1 MPDRHRLRADRNALL
16 YVAGL
21 AASTFGSSAFG
32 LTAGIWV
39 KTLTGSNGL
48 AGLVS
53 FCVWGPSLASPLF
66 GLLADRV
73 RRRRLV
79 VAVNA
84 AMAVVLLPLWVV
96 HDGSDA
102 WLVFAVMTAYG
113 LALAVLDPAE
123 SALIA
128 GVLTPEALARVNG
141 VRTTVTEG
149 WKLVA
154 PLAGAGIFV
163 AAGGG
168 VLAMLD
174 AVTFLAAAL
183 ACARMQLTDAVP
195 RRTREGWSAELRT
208 GLRHVLGDRAMR
220 TLLVGSGIVLAMNGL
235 RSPGMFAAVDLLG
248 RPPAFLGVL
257 GSVQGV
263 GSVLGGLVS
272 VRFLRAGREAAFAA
286 VGTVVA
292 GLGGLLQCLPSVLA
306 VAVGNAM
313 NGLGLP
319 WLLVAGFTIVQ
330 TRTPNEL
337 QGRAASVTTML
348 LFTGQTLSLS
358 VGSLL
363 VGLVDYRIMF
373 AAYGVVAL
381 VCAVLLFG
389 RSPRSIAQQ
398 VENGCG

>member
-1 MPDRHRLRADRNALL
+1 MSDPRRVRADRNAVL

-21 AASTFGSSAFG
+21 AASTFGSSAFA

-39 KTLTGSNGL
+39 KTLSGSNGL

-53 FCVWGPSLASPLF
+53 FCVWGPSLATPLF

-84 AMAVVLLPLWVV
+84 ATAAALVPLWLV
-96 HDGSDA
+96 HDGSDV
-102 WLVFAVMTAYG
+102 WLLFAVMTAYG

-123 SALIA
+123 SALVA
-128 GVLTPEALARVNG
+128 GALRPETLARVNG

-154 PLAGAGIFV
+154 PLAGAGVFV

-174 AVTFLAAAL
+174 AATFLVAAL
-183 ACARMQLTDAVP
+183 ACAGMRLDDTAP
-195 RRTREGWSAELRT
+195 RRGGEDWLTELRT

-220 TLLVGSGIVLAMNGL
+220 TLLVGSGIVLAVNGL

-257 GSVQGV
+257 GSAQGA
-263 GSVLGGLVS
+263 GSVLGGLLS
-272 VRFLRAGREAAFAA
+272 IRFLRAGREVAFATAGAA
-286 VGTVVA
+286 VA
-292 GLGGLLQCLPSVLA
+292 ALGGLLQCLPSVTA
-306 VAVGNAM
+306 VAVGSAA
-313 NGLGLP
+313 NGCGLP
-319 WLLVAGFTIVQ
+319 WLLVAGCTMVQ
-330 TRTPNEL
+330 TRTPNAL
-337 QGRAASVTTML
+337 QGRVASVTTML
-348 LFTGQTLSLS
+348 LFTGQTLSLP

-363 VGLVDYRIMF
+363 VGLVDYRVTF

-381 VCAVLLFG
+381 LCAVRLHRIHPSAAG
-389 RSPRSIAQQ
+389 RDSF
-398 VENGCG
+398 C